1 MGDLTKNFSRSE
13 FACNCGCGLDDVSI
27 DLVDRLQ
34 SIRDVLGVPLRI
46 NSGLRCLQHNQAVGG
61 VPHSAHMRGTAAD
74 VAVLDSELRFR
85 FVKAALGFDFERVG
99 IAKTFVHVDLDP
111 FLPQPR
117 IWVY

>member
-1 MGDLTKNFSRSE
+1 
-13 FACNCGCGLDDVSI
+13 
-27 DLVDRLQ
+27 
-34 SIRDVLGVPLRI
+34 
-46 NSGLRCLQHNQAVGG
+46 
-61 VPHSAHMRGTAAD
+61 MRGTAAD